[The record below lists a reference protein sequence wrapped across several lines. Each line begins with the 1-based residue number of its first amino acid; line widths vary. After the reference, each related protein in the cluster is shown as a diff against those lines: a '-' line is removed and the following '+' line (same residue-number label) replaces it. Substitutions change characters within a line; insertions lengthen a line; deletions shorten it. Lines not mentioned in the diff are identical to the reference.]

1 MKAEAKIDE
10 TTVEIDTQGLE
21 KRLLDQLKG
30 EQKTA
35 MEAYFKENRE
45 LQEKNK
51 GGKGVVETYMPN
63 DKKTTLIEEFRKGER
78 LDPRKIAEQWT
89 IAVPYQRGYE
99 TAGHLRD
106 YVFVTDV
113 IKGKPGDIVN
123 IPYVKDL
130 EFAHL
135 TAGTGTIT
143 ATTGLVSTLTTTL
156 HESGAYYDAYYS
168 DIEKIDSNLLDELNA
183 VMAHAAIR
191 AEDQDL
197 LALLDAGTTSTF
209 GETLYG
215 SDKIGKIG
223 DYGLKLLDTHFKA
236 NWIADAIFAM
246 MKKGKDV
253 HPGECILYLTPV
265 MWNSLMREILGSA
278 ALNYSRGDVTQKGI
292 IEDFLG
298 VKIIVGGWITST
310 DSSSGIGNGGTTYQC
325 AYLMRPKRCLALAP
339 KRDILIETDKII
351 ASRTL
356 RIVATHAYGVA
367 CMDMTEAVRI
377 HTGCG
382 GGAVKT
388 FRDHAPTPG
397 T

>member
-63 DKKTTLIEEFRKGER
+63 DKKATLVEEFRKGER

-223 DYGLKLLDTHFKA
+223 DYGLLLKDTHFKA

-253 HPGECILYLTPV
+253 HPGKSV
-265 MWNSLMREILGSA
+265 
-278 ALNYSRGDVTQKGI
+278 V
-292 IEDFLG
+292 
-298 VKIIVGGWITST
+298 
-310 DSSSGIGNGGTTYQC
+310 
-325 AYLMRPKRCLALAP
+325 
-339 KRDILIETDKII
+339 
-351 ASRTL
+351 
-356 RIVATHAYGVA
+356 
-367 CMDMTEAVRI
+367 
-377 HTGCG
+377 
-382 GGAVKT
+382 
-388 FRDHAPTPG
+388 
-397 T
+397 